1 MILALGRLRLS
12 ENDILSESIMQ
23 TYDLFML
30 LVLGAAA
37 LFGFWKGLAWQ
48 VASVASLVL
57 SYVAAL
63 RFSAQLAPRFGDSAP
78 WNKFVAMLV
87 IYVAVSAAIW
97 LAFRLISGF
106 IDRVKLNEFDHQLG
120 LVLGLAKGVLW
131 CVAITFFAVTLLPT
145 AQKEKIIAS
154 RAGRYIVV
162 LLDKTEAVVP
172 PEIHDVIQPY
182 ILRIEQGLDPNAPQP
197 ALPWQNLQQQS
208 PFQSQQPPAQ
218 NQPVNWQGGPTRQSG
233 AAPPAGYPQPAPNWN
248 QQQGT
253 QPGQYE
259 PRPFPTPQTANQPA
273 PQYSY

>member
-1 MILALGRLRLS
+1 M
-12 ENDILSESIMQ
+12 E

-30 LVLGAAA
+30 LVLGAAT
-37 LFGFWKGLAWQ
+37 LFGFWKGFAWQ

-63 RFSAQLAPRFGDSAP
+63 RFSAQLAPKFGDSAP

-97 LAFRLISGF
+97 LAFRLVSGA

-120 LVLGLAKGVLW
+120 AILGLAKGVLW

-145 AQKEKIIAS
+145 TQKEKIISS

-172 PEIHDVIQPY
+172 PEIHDVIQPL
-182 ILRIEQGLDPNAPQP
+182 IDRIERGFDPNAPQMNLPLENFQPQYPYQGQP
-197 ALPWQNLQQQS
+197 A
-208 PFQSQQPPAQ
+208 
-218 NQPVNWQGGPTRQSG
+218 NWQGSTQPPSTPPNWQQPG
-233 AAPPAGYPQPAPNWN
+233 AAPQA
-248 QQQGT
+248 
-253 QPGQYE
+253 YE
-259 PRPFPTPQTANQPA
+259 PRPFPYTADQPGQPYA
-273 PQYSY
+273 Y